1 MEFVLICFFAA
12 FSSLLTFYSGFGLG
26 TILLPVF
33 ALFFPVEIAVGLTGI
48 VHLLNNLFKLFL
60 IGKFANKKV
69 ILRFG
74 IPAVIGAFLGAQLLL
89 ILSGVEAITSYELFN
104 KTFSIT
110 PVKLAIAVLM
120 ISFAILEIVPKF
132 QAIEFSQNKLLFGGF
147 LSGFFGGLSGHQGA
161 LRSAF
166 LIKFGL
172 GKEAFIATGVV
183 IACLVDFT
191 RISIYLTK
199 FLSAEVFSNWLIIL
213 AATLS
218 AFIGAYFGNKLLKKV
233 TFKFVQ
239 ILVLLLILVLGVLL
253 GLGIV

>member
-1 MEFVLICFFAA
+1 MDILLICLFAA

-33 ALFFPVEIAVGLTGI
+33 AMFFPVEIAVGLTGI
-48 VHLLNNLFKLFL
+48 VHLLNNLFKLAL
-60 IGKFANKKV
+60 VGKHANKMVVLKFGV
-69 ILRFG
+69 PAIL
-74 IPAVIGAFLGAQLLL
+74 GAFAGAQLLL
-89 ILSGVEAITSYELFN
+89 LLSGINAIASYELFG
-104 KTFSIT
+104 KILYIT

-120 ISFAILEIVPKF
+120 IAFAILEIIPKF
-132 QAIEFSQNKLLFGGF
+132 KAMEFSQNKLMFGGF

-166 LIKFGL
+166 LLKFGL
-172 GKEAFIATGVV
+172 KKEAFIATGVV
-183 IACLVDFT
+183 IACFVDFT

-199 FLSAEVFSNWLIIL
+199 FLSNDVLGNWAIIL

-239 ILVLLLILVLGVLL
+239 IVVLILILILGVLL
-253 GLGIV
+253 GLGII

>member
-1 MEFVLICFFAA
+1 MEIILICAFAA

-33 ALFFPVEIAVGLTGI
+33 ASFFPVEIAVGLTGI

-60 IGKFANKKV
+60 VGKFANKKV
-69 ILRFG
+69 ILKFG
-74 IPAVIGAFLGAQLLL
+74 IPAVVGAFLGAQLLL
-89 ILSGVEAITSYELFN
+89 LLSGVEAITSYELLN
-104 KTFSIT
+104 KTFYIT
-110 PVKLAIAVLM
+110 PVKLAIAGLM
-120 ISFAILEIVPKF
+120 ISFAVFEIVPKF
-132 QAIEFSQNKLLFGGF
+132 QAIEFSQNKLIVGGL

-166 LIKFGL
+166 LLKFGL

-199 FLSAEVFSNWLIIL
+199 FLSAEVLSNWLIIL
-213 AATLS
+213 AATIS

-239 ILVLLLILVLGVLL
+239 IVVLLLILVLGVLL

>member
-1 MEFVLICFFAA
+1 MDVLLICLFAA
-12 FSSLLTFYSGFGLG
+12 LASLLTFYSGFGLG

-33 ALFFPVEIAVGLTGI
+33 ALFFPVEISVGLTGI

-60 IGKFANKKV
+60 VGKFANKKI
-69 ILRFG
+69 ILKFG

-89 ILSGVEAITSYELFN
+89 LLSGVEAITSYELFN
-104 KTFSIT
+104 KTFYIT
-110 PVKLAIAVLM
+110 PVKLAIALLM
-120 ISFAILEIVPKF
+120 IAFGILEIIPKF
-132 QAIEFSQNKLLFGGF
+132 KKAEFGQNKLIVGGL

-172 GKEAFIATGVV
+172 EKEAFIATGVV

-199 FLSAEVFSNWLIIL
+199 FLSAEVLSNWLIIL
-213 AATLS
+213 AATIS

-239 ILVLLLILVLGVLL
+239 IVVLLLILVLGVLL

>member
-1 MEFVLICFFAA
+1 MEIILICAFAA

-69 ILRFG
+69 ILKFG
-74 IPAVIGAFLGAQLLL
+74 IPAVVGAFLGAQLLL
-89 ILSGVEAITSYELFN
+89 LLSGVEAITSYELFN
-104 KTFSIT
+104 KTFYIT
-110 PVKLAIAVLM
+110 PVKLAIAGLM
-120 ISFAILEIVPKF
+120 ISFAVFEIVPKF
-132 QAIEFSQNKLLFGGF
+132 QAIEFSQNKLIVGGL

-166 LIKFGL
+166 LLKFGL

-199 FLSAEVFSNWLIIL
+199 FLSAEVLSNWLIIL
-213 AATLS
+213 AATIS

-239 ILVLLLILVLGVLL
+239 IVVLLLILVLGVLL
-253 GLGIV
+253 GLGII

>member
-1 MEFVLICFFAA
+1 MDVLLICLFAA
-12 FSSLLTFYSGFGLG
+12 FASLLTFYSGFGLG

-33 ALFFPVEIAVGLTGI
+33 AVFSPVEIAVGLTGI

-60 IGKFANKKV
+60 VGKFAYKIV
-69 ILRFG
+69 ILKFG

-89 ILSGVEAITSYELFN
+89 LLSGVEAITSYELFN

-132 QAIEFSQNKLLFGGF
+132 QAIEFSQNKLFLGGL

-166 LIKFGL
+166 LLKFGL

-183 IACLVDFT
+183 IACFVDFT
-191 RISIYLTK
+191 RLSIYLTK
-199 FLSAEVFSNWLIIL
+199 FLSSDVLSNWTIIL
-213 AATLS
+213 AATFS
-218 AFIGAYFGNKLLKKV
+218 AFTGAYLGNKELKKV

-239 ILVLLLILVLGVLL
+239 IVVLLLILILGVLL
-253 GLGIV
+253 GLGII

>member
-1 MEFVLICFFAA
+1 MDVLLICLFAA
-12 FSSLLTFYSGFGLG
+12 FASLLTFYSGFGLG

-33 ALFFPVEIAVGLTGI
+33 ALFFPVELAVGLTGI

-60 IGKFANKKV
+60 IGKHANKIV
-69 ILRFG
+69 IIKFG
-74 IPAVIGAFLGAQLLL
+74 VPAIIGAFAGAQLLL
-89 ILSGVEAITSYELFN
+89 VLSGANAITSYELFGE
-104 KTFSIT
+104 TFFIT
-110 PVKLAIAVLM
+110 PVKLSIAILM
-120 ISFAILEIVPKF
+120 ITFGVLEIIPKF
-132 QAIEFSQNKLLFGGF
+132 KHAEFGQNKLIAGGL

-166 LIKFGL
+166 LLKFGL

-191 RISIYLTK
+191 RISIYFTK
-199 FLSAEVFSNWLIIL
+199 FLSYNVLGNWTIIL

-218 AFIGAYFGNKLLKKV
+218 AFTGAYVGNKLLKKA

-239 ILVLLLILVLGVLL
+239 IVVLILILILGVLL
-253 GLGIV
+253 GLGII